1 MKLKEHL
8 IEHFGFTSFLSGQE
22 EIIKDIIKGKDVL
35 AILPTGG
42 GKSLCFQL
50 PALLSD
56 SISIVISPLISLMKD
71 QVDSINK
78 NNLNAVFINSSLD
91 SSDYRIA
98 MNLVTLKKVKL
109 VYLSPEK
116 LSDTSFIK
124 IIKDLKP
131 SYLFID
137 EAHCISE
144 WGHNFRPSFRK
155 IIDFVKFLEIDSV
168 SAFTATANQIVRED
182 IIKLLEMK
190 NPSVYVEGFERP
202 NIAIKVIKSANK
214 KRDLVRL
221 FNKLELPAIVYTATR
236 RSAEETANELQKFGF
251 NATYYH
257 GALNAEIRKMIQ
269 DDFLN
274 EKIEI
279 ICATNAFGMG
289 IDKSNIRTVIH
300 FETPSSIE
308 NYYQEIGRAGRDGN
322 ESKAILLYNPRDIV
336 LQRQIINSSYPD
348 FSQIMMVYDLVL
360 NYYQIGLGSSNTTFM
375 NIDENIIKLAILKKI
390 SESQLKVAINALVHS
405 GYFRQLNS
413 LHSSYSIKITVPQ
426 HYLREFID
434 STPDSILKDI
444 TITLLRIEG
453 LKLFNSVVK
462 LNVEHL
468 SGILDITVEQLIDK
482 IKSLSNM
489 GLAQINLPAGKGA
502 IQLIGFRIK
511 ANELKIN
518 SIDAFKHRD
527 YQLSKVNQ
535 IQSFAESEICRSYFI
550 LDYFGERHSNFKCGK
565 CDNCN
570 SFDNELDFD
579 ISQRELT
586 SVRIDYEK
594 EEELFLELR
603 KIRAEAARKFNQP
616 EYLICKDELL
626 KAIVLEKPKTPA
638 QLMSLKGFSLSRYN
652 KIGVKIIELLNE

>member
-1 MKLKEHL
+1 MKLKEKL
-8 IEHFGFTSFLSGQE
+8 KEHFGFTSFRSGQE
-22 EIIKDIIKGKDVL
+22 EIIKDIINGKNVL

-50 PALLSD
+50 PALLSN

-91 SSDYRIA
+91 PSDYRVA

-182 IIKLLEMK
+182 IVKLLEMK

-202 NIAIKVIKSANK
+202 NISIKVITSTNK
-214 KRDLVRL
+214 KKDLVRL

-269 DDFLN
+269 DDFIN

-289 IDKSNIRTVIH
+289 IDKSNIRTVVHYEI
-300 FETPSSIE
+300 PSSIE

-348 FSQIMMVYDLVL
+348 FSQIMMVYDLIL
-360 NYYQIGLGSSNTTFM
+360 NYYQIGIGSSNTTFM

-405 GYFRQLNS
+405 GYFRQPNS
-413 LHSSYSIKITVPQ
+413 LHSSYSIKMIVPQ

-511 ANELKIN
+511 ANELKID
-518 SIDAFKHRD
+518 SIDSFKYRD

-638 QLMSLKGFSLSRYN
+638 QLMSIKGFSLSRYN

>member
-1 MKLKEHL
+1 MKLKEQL
-8 IEHFGFTSFLSGQE
+8 IKHFGFTTFRSGQE
-22 EIIKDIIKGKDVL
+22 EIINDIIRGKSVL

-78 NNLNAVFINSSLD
+78 NNLNAIFINSSLD
-91 SSDYRIA
+91 HNDYRIA
-98 MNLVTLKKVKL
+98 MNLITLKKVKL
-109 VYLSPEK
+109 IYLSPEK
-116 LSDTSFIK
+116 LSDSTFIK
-124 IIKDLKP
+124 ILKDLHP

-155 IIDFVKFLEIDSV
+155 IIEFVKFLEIEKV

-182 IIKLLEMK
+182 IVKLLEMK

-202 NIAIKVIKSANK
+202 NIAIKVINSANK
-214 KRDLVRL
+214 KRDLIRL

-251 NATYYH
+251 NAAYYH

-269 DDFLN
+269 DDFIN

-289 IDKSNIRTVIH
+289 IDKSNIRTVVH
-300 FETPSSIE
+300 FEIPSSIE

-322 ESKAILLYNPRDIV
+322 ESKAVLLYNPRDIV

-348 FSQIMMVYDLVL
+348 FSQIMMVYDLIL

-413 LHSSYSIKITVPQ
+413 MHSSYSMKFIVPQ

-444 TITLLRIEG
+444 TVTLLRIEG
-453 LKLFNSVVK
+453 LKLFNSVVR

-468 SGILDITVEQLIDK
+468 SGLLEISAEQFIDK
-482 IKSLSNM
+482 IKNLSNM
-489 GLAQINLPAGKGA
+489 GLAQLNLPAGKGA
-502 IQLIGFRIK
+502 IQIVGFRIK
-511 ANELKIN
+511 ANELKID
-518 SIDAFKHRD
+518 SIAAFKHRD

-586 SVRIDYEK
+586 SVRVDYEK

-638 QLMSLKGFSLSRYN
+638 QLMSIKGFSLSRYN
-652 KIGVKIIELLNE
+652 KIGVKIIELLSE

>member
-1 MKLKEHL
+1 MKLKEQL
-8 IEHFGFTSFLSGQE
+8 NEHFGFTSFRSGQE
-22 EIIKDIIKGKDVL
+22 EIIRDIIKGKNVL

-91 SSDYRIA
+91 HSDYRSA
-98 MNLVTLKKVKL
+98 MNLITLKKVKL
-109 VYLSPEK
+109 IYLSPEK
-116 LSDTSFIK
+116 LGDTTFIK
-124 IIKDLKP
+124 ILKDLKP
-131 SYLFID
+131 CYLFID

-155 IIDFVKFLEIDSV
+155 IIEFVKYLEIDKV

-182 IIKLLEMK
+182 IVKLLEMK
-190 NPSVYVEGFERP
+190 NPSVFVEGFERP
-202 NIAIKVIKSANK
+202 NIAIKVINSNNK
-214 KRDLVRL
+214 KRDLIRL

-236 RSAEETANELQKFGF
+236 RSSEETASELQKFGY

-257 GALNAEIRKMIQ
+257 GALNSEIRKMIQ
-269 DDFLN
+269 DDFIN

-289 IDKSNIRTVIH
+289 IDKSNIRSVVHYEI
-300 FETPSSIE
+300 PSSIE
-308 NYYQEIGRAGRDGN
+308 NYYQEVGRAGRDGN
-322 ESKAILLYNPRDIV
+322 ESTAVLLYNPRDII
-336 LQRQIINSSYPD
+336 LQRQIVNSSYPD
-348 FSQIMMVYDLVL
+348 KSQIMMIYDLVL
-360 NYYQIGLGSSNTTFM
+360 NYYQIGLGRSASSFM
-375 NIDENIIKLAILKKI
+375 NIDENIIKLSILKKI
-390 SESQLKVAINALVHS
+390 SESQLKVAINALTNS

-413 LHSSYSIKITVPQ
+413 LHSAYSIKFTVPQ

-444 TITLLRIEG
+444 TVTLLRIEG

-462 LNVEHL
+462 LNIDHL
-468 SGILDITVEQLIDK
+468 SGLLDISPEQFIEK
-482 IKSLSNM
+482 IKNLSNM
-489 GLAQINLPAGKGA
+489 GLAQVNFPAGKGA

-511 ANELKIN
+511 ANELQID
-518 SIDAFKHRD
+518 SISAFKHRD

-535 IQSFAESEICRSYFI
+535 MQSFAESDICRSYFI
-550 LDYFGERHSNFKCGK
+550 LDYFGEKHSNFKCGK

-579 ISQRELT
+579 IRQRELT
-586 SVRIDYEK
+586 SARIDYEK
-594 EEELFLELR
+594 EEELFLDLR
-603 KIRAEAARKFNQP
+603 KIRSEAARKFSQP
-616 EYLICKDELL
+616 EYLICKDEVL
-626 KAIVLEKPKTPA
+626 KAIVIEKPKTPA
-638 QLMSLKGFSLSRYN
+638 QLMAIKGFNLSRYN
-652 KIGVKIIELLNE
+652 KIGVKIIELLNQ